1 MGVSE
6 INMWILIRRYDQI
19 ESENDTLQTTLNCF
33 TVVPGVTLDELRISI
48 YYWAGIEKDNNK
60 VLKIRRHDNNLIPL
74 SSLLRG
80 SHKDKPFIIDVV
92 GVHQFCPVEE
102 RSLPPGYLDA
112 FKSKLANLEKRVMMV
127 ESFLPNMTS
136 SHTRAVETMV
146 TQLTNCVNFLDH
158 RLDELAPQCWKSQ
171 IQSAAS

>member
-60 VLKIRRHDNNLIPL
+60 VLKIRRYDNNLVPL

-80 SHKDKPFIIDVV
+80 SNKDKYNKLMIYPK
-92 GVHQFCPVEE
+92 
-102 RSLPPGYLDA
+102 LD
-112 FKSKLANLEKRVMMV
+112 
-127 ESFLPNMTS
+127 
-136 SHTRAVETMV
+136 
-146 TQLTNCVNFLDH
+146 
-158 RLDELAPQCWKSQ
+158 
-171 IQSAAS
+171 

>member
-19 ESENDTLQTTLNCF
+19 E
-33 TVVPGVTLDELRISI
+33 
-48 YYWAGIEKDNNK
+48 KDNSK
-60 VLKIRRHDNNLIPL
+60 VLKIRRHDNHLIPL
-74 SSLLRG
+74 SSLLKG
-80 SHKDKPFIIDVV
+80 SQKDKPFIIDVV

-112 FKSKLANLEKRVMMV
+112 FKSKLTNLEKRVMMV

-136 SHTRAVETMV
+136 SHMRAVETMI
-146 TQLTNCVNFLDH
+146 TQLTNCVNFLDR
-158 RLDELAPQCWKSQ
+158 RLDELTPKCLKSQ
-171 IQSAAS
+171 IQSEAS

>member
-6 INMWILIRRYDQI
+6 ISMWILIRRYDQI

-60 VLKIRRHDNNLIPL
+60 VLKIRRYDNNLIPL

-92 GVHQFCPVEE
+92 GVHQFCPIEE

-158 RLDELAPQCWKSQ
+158 RLDELAPQSWKSQ

>member
-1 MGVSE
+1 
-6 INMWILIRRYDQI
+6 
-19 ESENDTLQTTLNCF
+19 
-33 TVVPGVTLDELRISI
+33 
-48 YYWAGIEKDNNK
+48 
-60 VLKIRRHDNNLIPL
+60 
-74 SSLLRG
+74 
-80 SHKDKPFIIDVV
+80 
-92 GVHQFCPVEE
+92 
-102 RSLPPGYLDA
+102 
-112 FKSKLANLEKRVMMV
+112 MV